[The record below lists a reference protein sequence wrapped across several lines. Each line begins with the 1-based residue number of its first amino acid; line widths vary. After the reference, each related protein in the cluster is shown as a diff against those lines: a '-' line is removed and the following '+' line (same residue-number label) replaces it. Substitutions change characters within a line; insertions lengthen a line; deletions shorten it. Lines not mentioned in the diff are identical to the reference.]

1 MIASAFQRHIEH
13 GIPHFADEEP
23 MKPTPSI
30 RAEAVSRQ
38 HLLRRLLEQL
48 ERTFTMEGHASALQV
63 VTDLLERLDDD
74 ALRAYAYQHGVR
86 SEDEFEEEAGPERI
100 PTPTETA

>member
-1 MIASAFQRHIEH
+1 
-13 GIPHFADEEP
+13 
-23 MKPTPSI
+23 MKRTTTT
-30 RAEAVSRQ
+30 EAQAVTRQ

-74 ALRAYAYQHGVR
+74 ALRAYAYRHGVR
-86 SEDEFEEEAGPERI
+86 SEDEFEAEAGPHGGR
-100 PTPTETA
+100 TPTGTA